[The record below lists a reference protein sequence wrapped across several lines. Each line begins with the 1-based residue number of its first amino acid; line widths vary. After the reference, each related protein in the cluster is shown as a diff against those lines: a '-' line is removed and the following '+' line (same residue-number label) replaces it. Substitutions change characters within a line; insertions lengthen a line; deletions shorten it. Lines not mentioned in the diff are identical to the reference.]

1 MLPTPVSA
9 PRTRM
14 PILGCPLSLFSPHQ
28 ASRQIVLWARG
39 NPERPA
45 LVLFRDVHSLLA
57 GRDIQ
62 DIRQLEH
69 LADLVLPDGMPLVW
83 IARTRGYSSA
93 RRAYGPDIMHILCSL
108 RTQSPLRHAFLGGA
122 PGVAEKLAT
131 SFPNLSVAGMLA
143 PNITDGSRLDL
154 GLVQRLNAMNADLL
168 WVGLGTPKQDL
179 WIATHHPYLN
189 AKVILGVGAAFNF
202 LAGTVRQAPRF
213 LHPLGLEWLWRMAM
227 EPRRLIPRYVKT
239 IPRFSWL
246 VFREL
251 CSIQRR

>member
-1 MLPTPVSA
+1 MLPMPVST
-9 PRTRM
+9 PRTQLS
-14 PILGCPLSLFSPHQ
+14 ILGCPLSLLSPHQ
-28 ASRQIVLWARG
+28 AARQIVLWAQG
-39 NPERPA
+39 KQEYPA
-45 LVLFRDVHSLLA
+45 LVLFRDAHSLLA

-69 LADLVLPDGMPLVW
+69 AADLVLPDGMPLVW
-83 IARTRGYSSA
+83 IARARGYASA
-93 RRAYGPDIMHILCSL
+93 QRAYGPDIMHILCSL
-108 RTQSPLRHAFLGGA
+108 KTQTPLRHAFLGGA

-131 SFPNLSVAGMLA
+131 SFPNLSVAGMLT
-143 PNITDGSRLDL
+143 PDITDGSRLDF
-154 GLVQRLNAMNADLL
+154 GLIQKLNAMNADLL
-168 WVGLGTPKQDL
+168 WVGLGTPKQDI
-179 WIATHHPYLN
+179 WIAAHHPYLN

-239 IPRFSWL
+239 VPRFSWL
-246 VFREL
+246 ALLEL